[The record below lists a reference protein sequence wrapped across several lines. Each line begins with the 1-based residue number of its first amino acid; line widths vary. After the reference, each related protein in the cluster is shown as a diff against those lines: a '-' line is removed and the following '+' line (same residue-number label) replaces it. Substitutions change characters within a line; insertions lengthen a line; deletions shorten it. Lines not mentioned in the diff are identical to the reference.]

1 MRVLSSLLHSRC
13 EVLTDVGRLTEFLNK
28 FDGFDLEQ
36 FVNKKWK
43 TDKALALKM
52 IPSLKEAVKA
62 ADLSAA
68 LEKIAED
75 GGYKKGQVL
84 WIFRIGI
91 TGAAVTPG
99 GATEMAL
106 LLGKDECAR
115 RLEECEKRL
124 KESL

>member
-1 MRVLSSLLHSRC
+1 M
-13 EVLTDVGRLTEFLNK
+13 
-28 FDGFDLEQ
+28 EQ

-124 KESL
+124 KDSL